1 MKFLEAAFLKI
12 ILIVF
17 FVILSACLFNQK
29 SVSAESAKTNVLFI
43 LDGSG
48 SMWSRLDNVA
58 KIVIAKDKMSGLV
71 QELSA
76 DQFNIGLIAYGHR
89 RKGDCDDIEVLAPL
103 GKVDTPTII
112 KQIQSISPK
121 GKTPITKSITLA
133 AQQLESLEEETT
145 IVLVSDGEET
155 CEGDPCNYV
164 KTLKDKGIN
173 FTMHVVGFDVNEAQ
187 KAQLSCIAKAGGGR
201 YFNADSTAG
210 FKKAITA
217 VKKEV
222 KVIASK
228 GLLGPLPYL
237 KRQDSPFF
245 KIDFLYFHLENFEDH
260 ILNVPGIK
268 ISDGVVAS
276 TSFGAAILDSVDADD
291 GKVDGKT
298 SNGDS
303 WWNGSDI
310 SISFNQIKLGRYPTH
325 VGLVWTD
332 GGNPIKFEAFDAQGN
347 SLGTASGKHADTNFS
362 GSTNEDRFYG
372 IIHKDGISKVT
383 IGNNGAIEIDHIQY
397 GAIR

>member
-260 ILNVPGIK
+260 IR
-268 ISDGVVAS
+268 
-276 TSFGAAILDSVDADD
+276 
-291 GKVDGKT
+291 
-298 SNGDS
+298 
-303 WWNGSDI
+303 NGSDI
-310 SISFNQIKLGRYPTH
+310 SISFNQKKLGRYPTH

-383 IGNNGAIEIDHIQY
+383 ICNNGAIEIDHIQY